1 MSAFRSPLAI
11 RSWIVIFL
19 ITTVGVLLSAT
30 LAPGILAQGCPQIV
44 LNGGAAAASGSGTT
58 GTSAGG
64 SRATGTRALSGA
76 ATVSPNTVPCDTPP
90 SIMISPTAGTY
101 TTGAPFFIIEYCSP
115 NYTIDMS
122 TNSVTLNQVRVDAND
137 ARTMPLM
144 SMNPDTM
151 PNSGFC
157 GVPHGSGMTA
167 QEIGRVP
174 LHPGADTIVAHVCD
188 DIGHCATKTNIYDY
202 TPNFPISVTP
212 NDTILRVFSSQ
223 PDSAV
228 FVLHRLDTDTTTGL
242 YDLVRTC
249 VANGVNTACTG
260 RDTVSLHGGNIKA
273 VAVYFTGGSSI
284 TRGRVTLRATLRAN
298 TAMTDAGS
306 DSVISSVPGILINPK
321 GVALNAAVN
330 AHNTAFFTATNF
342 GPVDQTYTFA
352 GVCGSSDTAC
362 VASTTSQLIAA
373 GATFPVTVGY
383 KSEALSSTGT
393 VKLRGVH
400 ATITTIKDSA
410 TYNTT
415 AITPSAMAAAD
426 ASAGATLE
434 RSLCVTVAAG
444 HGAASECGDLRLAHA
459 LPSIRT
465 TNKSRTP
472 TLLYTSSAAHPEV
485 LVPFNVT
492 LPTGMP
498 VPDSVTA
505 TLTIN
510 STVRASGKWTGI
522 DWGYASTRRIVLGF
536 DALSDSTNIYAWTAQ
551 ASSWYGA
558 TRYNTSVVSGE
569 LALVNRASSDFGAGW
584 WLAGL
589 EKLYNLADGSKLW
602 IGGDGSTRHFKLLA
616 GFTNVWTDPLLDQ
629 TDGLNFDGTYY
640 HHLMPHGL
648 SVLFDA
654 TGRHVKTI
662 NRLKDTTTFFYTNQR
677 LDSLQVPPT
686 ALGKRYVFTYDA
698 ATPNRLLSV
707 AAPRLPSRT
716 RLTTITTSGGRI
728 TAIKEPDS
736 TVVSF
741 GYATPGDT
749 NRIVKRTD
757 RRGVVGTFRYNAAKL
772 LVEDSI
778 GMDTTGVPIV
788 TTFRPYE
795 SVGWGLTSID
805 TALAYGVMDGPRTDV
820 GDTTLFWLDKYHE
833 PRRIRNALGQDT
845 KLTRAN
851 ANFTAL
857 VTRMQVPNGRVLLAT
872 YDTQGNIAT
881 STDSG
886 TCIAGTCATT
896 TYLWDLAWGFVRKV
910 TSPLGEV
917 SLSSYEATYGNK
929 VWQQPDADSTNTS
942 RRVTF
947 TYDPT
952 WHLVST
958 VQEPLITGQQH
969 LWYNGAGNL
978 DSIKTPT
985 NIPTRFYLDSLGRD
999 TLVKSAI
1006 DYGDT
1011 TWVMSAT
1018 TYDVSDED
1026 ILNKTYSFPLRADSA
1041 TILHG
1046 KMFDAEGNV
1055 LRDSV
1060 KASPD
1065 TNHIGW
1071 VTHIFRYDNA
1081 NRKRSEYP
1089 QGAHYGFD
1097 TFSYDAASNLIS
1109 WEPRGSAVNTTSYDA
1124 LNRVV
1129 QRVIPAQSTLG
1140 LVKYTY
1146 GTSFLADTVR
1156 YTYDVAGNTLTANNV
1171 FATITRAYNLNG
1183 TLAADTERI
1192 RESDSA
1198 STSYSHVYGLRYGYD
1213 LEGRRIWM
1221 KHPGTLAAAG
1231 TDSVAYGYDATTGL
1245 PDSVRDPS
1253 GNRFGFAYDAA
1264 LRLASET
1271 ATATTGTVV
1280 LSETRSYDN
1289 ESRLVIRQEAQ
1300 NGATVVLDT
1309 LSYDARNKVVQ
1320 AKLRIPSDGTRAAD
1334 TTQYAKL
1341 GPMIRN
1347 NMLAVWSD
1355 AYLSDALGHQRSRT
1369 SLIQGVTTST
1379 TLYDANGSGEM
1390 TWVGTLHSNGLV
1402 DSISNAYNLAG
1413 GVQLSITGREVAAN
1427 GFGHPRPYFARQ
1439 SVASRYAANEQLMAT
1454 QTHFDTVDAA
1464 GIYGPMTYYEREE
1477 YRYDAL
1483 GRRIWR
1489 RLAVPDSAICRKMDS
1504 KSNCLS
1510 IVERTVWD
1518 GDQVLWELR
1527 ADGSDGT
1534 SATRM
1539 ESDSFGPFVNGRL
1552 EGQVM
1557 YTHGAALDHPLS
1569 ILRFGSFGSVIMPV
1583 YDWRGSAVTGYCTS
1597 ATTCSMLVWPE
1608 QLQSPWAE
1616 DPQPVDGT
1624 TGQPTYWAGNL
1635 IDLKKDG
1642 SGYVYMRNRY
1652 YDPATGRFT
1661 QVDPMGLAGGLNAYG
1676 FAGGDPVNFSDPF
1689 GLCPEW
1695 VDGMPCNLN
1704 SIASFAAGFGDEVS
1718 FGLTD
1723 KIRDRMGT
1731 NDVVDKDG
1739 SAYFGGKVAGVV
1751 ADAAAG
1757 GSAVA
1762 SAVDFVVTA
1771 KGTAIA
1777 IPDGAVGPLPTNASG
1792 MQFQGGSGGKGMDQ
1806 RVSGVRI
1813 MDANKTDPRR
1823 ASYNNNRNQKVARKT
1838 GHTISKDHPEAHIP
1852 VN

>member
-1 MSAFRSPLAI
+1 MSDHFLARLARPILARLPIAAIVCLALSGASRSA
-11 RSWIVIFL
+11 
-19 ITTVGVLLSAT
+19 G
-30 LAPGILAQGCPQIV
+30 AQGCPQIV
-44 LNGGAAAASGSGTT
+44 TGGGTDTSASSASSTSLSGSVGTLSAPCNTPPLIQINPT
-58 GTSAGG
+58 GT
-64 SRATGTRALSGA
+64 
-76 ATVSPNTVPCDTPP
+76 V
-90 SIMISPTAGTY
+90 
-101 TTGAPFFIIEYCSP
+101 TTSLPFVVIDYCSP
-115 NYTIDMS
+115 NYTIDLS
-122 TNSVTLNQVRVDAND
+122 NNSVTLNGIRIDAND
-137 ARTMPLM
+137 GRSMPLM
-144 SMNPDTM
+144 STNPDTM
-151 PNSGFC
+151 PNAGFC
-157 GVPHGSGMTA
+157 GVPRGSGMTA

-174 LHPGADTIVAHVCD
+174 VRPGSNTMVTHVCD
-188 DIGHCATKTNIYDY
+188 DIAQCTTRTDTYNFV
-202 TPNFPISVTP
+202 PNFPVSVTP
-212 NDTILRVFSSQ
+212 DDTLRRVFSGQ
-223 PDSAV
+223 ADTAI
-228 FVLHRLDTDTTTGL
+228 FTIHRLDADTTTGTYSL
-242 YDLVRTC
+242 TATC
-249 VANGVNTACTG
+249 SGAAVTPCASAGSITLTG
-260 RDTVSLHGGNIKA
+260 GQTKTVP
-273 VAVYFTGGSSI
+273 VTFTGGASISSGRI
-284 TRGRVTLRATLRAN
+284 TLTATLTAN
-298 TAMTDAGS
+298 SAMTDAGS

-321 GVALNAAVN
+321 SVALNAAVN
-330 AHNTAFFTATNF
+330 AHNTAFFTATNT
-342 GPVDQTYTFA
+342 GPVDQTYTFT
-352 GVCGSSDTAC
+352 GVCGGSDTAC
-362 VASTTSQLIAA
+362 VASTTSQLMAA
-373 GATFPVTVGY
+373 GATLPVTVGY

-400 ATITTIKDSA
+400 ATIATIKDSA

-415 AITPSAMAAAD
+415 AITPSVMTAVD

-472 TLLYTSSAAHPEV
+472 TLLYTSSTAHPEV

-492 LPTGMP
+492 LPAGMP

-536 DALSDSTNIYAWTAQ
+536 DALADSTNIYAWTAQ
-551 ASSWYGA
+551 ASSWYGV

-602 IGGDGSTRHFKLLA
+602 IGGDGSTRHFKLLT
-616 GFTNVWTDPLLDQ
+616 GFTNVWTDPLLDE

-640 HHLMPHGL
+640 HHVMPHGL

-686 ALGKRYVFTYDA
+686 ALGKRYVFAYDG

-716 RLTTITTSGGRI
+716 RLTTVTTSGGRI

-757 RRGVVGTFRYNAAKL
+757 RRGVIGTFYYNAAKL

-795 SVGWGLTSID
+795 SVGWGPSSID

-833 PRRIRNALGQDT
+833 PTRIRNALGQDT
-845 KLTRAN
+845 KLTRGN
-851 ANFTAL
+851 PNFTAL
-857 VTRMQVPNGRVLLAT
+857 VTRMQAPNGRVLLAT

-896 TYLWDLAWGFVRKV
+896 SYLWDLNWGFVKKV

-917 SLSSYEATYGNK
+917 VLSSYETTYGNK
-929 VWQQPDADSTNTS
+929 MWQQRNADSTQTAT
-942 RRVTF
+942 RVSF

-978 DSIKTPT
+978 DSVKTPT
-985 NIPTRFYLDSLGRD
+985 SIPTRYYLDSLGRD

-1011 TWVMSAT
+1011 MWVMSAT
-1018 TYDVSDED
+1018 TYDVSDQD
-1026 ILNKTYSFPLRADSA
+1026 ILNKTYSFPLSADSA
-1041 TILHG
+1041 TIIHG
-1046 KMFDAEGNV
+1046 KLFDAEGNM

-1071 VTHIFRYDNA
+1071 VTHIVRYDNA
-1081 NRKRSEYP
+1081 NRKRTEYP
-1089 QGAHYGFD
+1089 QGGSHGFE
-1097 TFSYDAASNLIS
+1097 TFTYDAAGNVVN
-1109 WEPRGSAVNTTSYDA
+1109 WQPRSTPANTTTYDA
-1124 LNRVV
+1124 LNRVL
-1129 QRVIPAQSTLG
+1129 QRVVPTQGTGG

-1146 GTSFLADTVR
+1146 GNSFLADTV
-1156 YTYDVAGNTLTANNV
+1156 TLAYDVAGNMLTANNV
-1171 FATITRAYNLNG
+1171 FAKITRAYNLNG

-1198 STSYSHVYGLRYGYD
+1198 STAFSHVYGLQYGYD
-1213 LEGRRIWM
+1213 LEGRRVWM
-1221 KHPGTLAAAG
+1221 KHPGTLAAVG
-1231 TDSVAYGYDATTGL
+1231 SDSVLYTYDATTGL
-1245 PDSVRDPS
+1245 PASVRDPNH
-1253 GNRFGFAYDAA
+1253 NRFGFAYDAD
-1264 LRLASET
+1264 LRLASDT
-1271 ATATTGTVV
+1271 ATATTGTV
-1280 LSETRSYDN
+1280 LLETRSYDN
-1289 ESRLVIRQEAQ
+1289 ESRLTGRHQTQTGLPNPLVQ
-1300 NGATVVLDT
+1300 DT
-1309 LSYDARNKVVQ
+1309 LTYDARNKVLLATFRV
-1320 AKLRIPSDGTRAAD
+1320 PSDGTMPTD
-1334 TTQYAKL
+1334 TTRYSKL
-1341 GPMIRN
+1341 GPLAHEY
-1347 NMLAVWSD
+1347 MLGVWND
-1355 AYLSDALGHQRSRT
+1355 AYLTDALGHQRSRT

-1379 TLYDANGSGEM
+1379 TLYDAGGSAEL
-1390 TWVGTLHSNGLV
+1390 TTIGTHHSNGLV
-1402 DSISNAYNLAG
+1402 DTVSNAYNLAG
-1413 GVQLSITGREVAAN
+1413 GVWLSITGREISPSAP
-1427 GFGHPRPYFARQ
+1427 GHVRPFFARQ

-1454 QTHFDTVDAA
+1454 QSHFDTVDAT
-1464 GIYGPMTYYEREE
+1464 GIYGPQTYYEREE

-1489 RLAVPDSAICRKMDS
+1489 RLALPDSSTCRKMHATS
-1504 KSNCLS
+1504 SCLS
-1510 IVERTVWD
+1510 FVERTVWD
-1518 GDQVLWELR
+1518 GNQVLWELR
-1527 ADGSDGT
+1527 ADGGDG
-1534 SATRM
+1534 ATDARM
-1539 ESDSFGPFVNGRL
+1539 ESDAFGPFVNGRL

-1557 YTHGAALDHPLS
+1557 YTHGTGLDHPLS
-1569 ILRFGSFGSVIMPV
+1569 IQRFGSFGSVIMPV
-1583 YDWRGSAVTGYCTS
+1583 YDWRGSAVTGYCTVT
-1597 ATTCSMLVWPE
+1597 TTCSMLVWPE

-1635 IDLKKDG
+1635 IDMKKDG

-1652 YDPATGRFT
+1652 YDPATSRFT
-1661 QVDPMGLAGGLNAYG
+1661 QTDPIGLGGGLNAYG
-1676 FAGGDPVNFSDPF
+1676 FANGDPINYEDPF
-1689 GLCPEW
+1689 GLCGESAKDPCKTR
-1695 VDGMPCNLN
+1695 DGTARFVLTRILKPSLKNNREYDGEIVRLGAGKYIYTKPREGPDESHGSPIN
-1704 SIASFAAGFGDEVS
+1704 TNVAGFAGWYHSHGADSHGKYDDEHFS
-1718 FGLTD
+1718 PD
-1723 KIRDRMGT
+1723 
-1731 NDVVDKDG
+1731 DKDISDG
-1739 SAYFGGKVAGVV
+1739 TGKPGY
-1751 ADAAAG
+1751 
-1757 GSAVA
+1757 
-1762 SAVDFVVTA
+1762 VVTPHGKKLRYDA
-1771 KGTAIA
+1771 DPNKQEKGKI
-1777 IPDGAVGPLPTNASG
+1777 
-1792 MQFQGGSGGKGMDQ
+1792 
-1806 RVSGVRI
+1806 
-1813 MDANKTDPRR
+1813 TDI
-1823 ASYNNNRNQKVARKT
+1823 
-1838 GHTISKDHPEAHIP
+1838 H
-1852 VN
+1852 